1 MTDEEA
7 IPQERSWLLR
17 NGRNVIIDMLANKE
31 PVLALGVRAART
43 VDIVKIAKATGHHLI
58 WIDLEHSTMS
68 IDLCAQIC
76 SAALDAQIV
85 PFVRVPEREYGV
97 IGRLLDGGAV
107 GIMVARI
114 ETAEQ
119 ATDLARAC
127 KFQPLG
133 LRSQI
138 VGLPLFNMRRVP
150 SPHHNRLANRI
161 TVFMPLLES
170 EMGCKNVE
178 EIAAV
183 DGVDLIGSG
192 SNDFTSELGELGN
205 YTHPTLV
212 AGYTAAIKA
221 CKKYGKSFSIGGIGD
236 MAQNKQWIEAGG
248 ATLLYSAIDSEFFR
262 DALQAQVKNVL
273 SSWH

>member
-17 NGRNVIIDMLANKE
+17 NGRNVIIDMLANRE
-31 PVLALGVRAART
+31 PVLALGIRAART

-107 GIMVARI
+107 GIMVARV

-183 DGVDLIGSG
+183 EGVDLIGSG

-205 YTHPTLV
+205 YKHPTLV
-212 AGYTAAIKA
+212 AEYTAAIKA

>member
-17 NGRNVIIDMLANKE
+17 NGRNVIIDMLANRE

-236 MAQNKQWIEAGG
+236 LAQNKQWIEAGG

>member
-17 NGRNVIIDMLANKE
+17 NGRNVIIDMLANRE

-107 GIMVARI
+107 GIMVARV

>member
-17 NGRNVIIDMLANKE
+17 NGRNVIIDMLANRE

>member
-17 NGRNVIIDMLANKE
+17 NGRNVIIDMLANRE

-107 GIMVARI
+107 GIMVARV

-170 EMGCKNVE
+170 EIGCKNVE
-178 EIAAV
+178 EIASV
-183 DGVDLIGSG
+183 EGVDLIGSG

-205 YTHPTLV
+205 YKHPTLV

-262 DALQAQVKNVL
+262 DALQVQVKSVL

>member
-1 MTDEEA
+1 
-7 IPQERSWLLR
+7 
-17 NGRNVIIDMLANKE
+17 
-31 PVLALGVRAART
+31 
-43 VDIVKIAKATGHHLI
+43 
-58 WIDLEHSTMS
+58 MS

-107 GIMVARI
+107 GIMVARV

-170 EMGCKNVE
+170 EIGCKNVE
-178 EIAAV
+178 EIASV
-183 DGVDLIGSG
+183 EGVDLIGSG

-205 YTHPTLV
+205 YKHPTLV

-262 DALQAQVKNVL
+262 DALQVQVKSVL